1 MSVVN
6 FLEHQQNR
14 RPKGQ
19 PSFWVSVVTGSMLLH
34 LLGLIALQRYWV
46 QPVKVTP
53 SAAPIE
59 LTFIDGRSSASASR
73 GVATTARPSA
83 QRQASGR
90 PQGRSLQ
97 PRTTASQD
105 SVISQS
111 NPPTARRPTPPT
123 ASPRSEVGS
132 PPIASRPRT
141 SPPRDRPQPAP
152 TPQNTPPSPQTESP
166 ADPVEDPLV
175 PFPSAPGNDTPLP
188 PTQETDS
195 EVGKDATTEPPRL
208 PPPVPE
214 AGGGEQGNGDR
225 TGNGQL
231 LPPEGDAEITVQ
243 ATYQGNDR
251 KREQAQP
258 IDREKTVRIPYPAL
272 PQPSTNLKLKAE
284 LFLNPSGQVVQIGQA
299 EISTLDG
306 RQISPDSQRD
316 AASIANQV
324 FASWSFQPARDAL
337 DGDPNLKPVASSIWV
352 EAHIRLLL

>member
-19 PSFWVSVVTGSMLLH
+19 PSFWVSVVTGSMLFH
-34 LLGLIALQRYWV
+34 LVGLIALQRYWV

-53 SAAPIE
+53 NAAPIE
-59 LTFIDGRSSASASR
+59 LTFIDGRAPASSSR
-73 GVATTARPSA
+73 GVAAAARPA
-83 QRQASGR
+83 PQRQATGWPEARS
-90 PQGRSLQ
+90 PQPQ
-97 PRTTASQD
+97 PAASQ
-105 SVISQS
+105 SSALS
-111 NPPTARRPTPPT
+111 PSMPPTARRPTPPT
-123 ASPRSEVGS
+123 AHPRSETGFPTPAS
-132 PPIASRPRT
+132 PPRT

-152 TPQNTPPSPQTESP
+152 APENIPLSPQAKP
-166 ADPVEDPLV
+166 AADPVVDPLP
-175 PFPSAPGNDTPLP
+175 PFPSTPGNDTPLP
-188 PTQETDS
+188 PTQETAPED
-195 EVGKDATTEPPRL
+195 GNDAVTEPPRL
-208 PPPVPE
+208 PPL
-214 AGGGEQGNGDR
+214 AQDGGGGEQGNS
-225 TGNGQL
+225 NGSL

-306 RQISPDSQRD
+306 RQIPPDSQRD

-352 EAHIRLLL
+352 EAQIRLLL